1 MEIQMEKDLRFIFDV
16 LPAFGTRYAQYV
28 MGYCYLFG
36 ITPFK
41 IKAKKL
47 RLLLEELKRLF
58 DAQSFSYQKKN
69 YPISHAGIGEALD
82 ICIKKNFATAL
93 DSHNYLKKI
102 MIGISEREGTEAGRA
117 GEVQLRKK
125 EEALRNSERP
135 SEAVAKE
142 NIKKVYDMI
151 GSIGGKTK

>member
-1 MEIQMEKDLRFIFDV
+1 MEKDLHYVFDV
-16 LPAFGTRYAQYV
+16 LPSFGTRYAQYV

-36 ITPFK
+36 VTPFK

-47 RLLLEELKRLF
+47 RLLLEEMKRLF

-82 ICIKKNFATAL
+82 ICIKKNFEIPL

-102 MIGISEREGTEAGRA
+102 MIGISEREGKDAGRA

-125 EEALRNSERP
+125 EDALRNSERP

-142 NIKKVYDMI
+142 NLGRINKLLD
-151 GSIGGKTK
+151 GIGGKIK